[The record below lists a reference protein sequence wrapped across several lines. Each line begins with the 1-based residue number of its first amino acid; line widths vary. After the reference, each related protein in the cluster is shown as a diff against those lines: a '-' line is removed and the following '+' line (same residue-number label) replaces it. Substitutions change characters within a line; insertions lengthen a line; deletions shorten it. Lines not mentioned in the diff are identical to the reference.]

1 MFGTT
6 SLTENPI
13 YNFMSEENALKWKG
27 QFLHALQEV
36 SAKKTTHLKYIY
48 IYILDWLEIKCVHS
62 RPGII

>member
-36 SAKKTTHLKYIY
+36 SANNLFEVRSKSTCCNTKSKEEYSDLLTTY
-48 IYILDWLEIKCVHS
+48 S
-62 RPGII
+62 